1 MTRRFLVA
9 FAAATL
15 IVPPAAAQ
23 RWGGGDGAA
32 AFDKADANGDG
43 VVTRSEFLKNRSA
56 RFDTLDRNDDGVV
69 SESDFGRILKFRP
82 EAGERL
88 ERLIAEA
95 DANRDGKV
103 TRAEMD
109 AAPTPVFDLADTNND
124 GKVDKAERETFRNKA
139 EMMKA
144 GRQ

>member
-1 MTRRFLVA
+1 MTRRFLIA
-9 FAAATL
+9 LAAASL
-15 IVPPAAAQ
+15 IASPAAAQ
-23 RWGGGDGAA
+23 RRGGGDGAA
-32 AFDKADANGDG
+32 AFEKADANGDG
-43 VVTRSEFLKNRSA
+43 VVTRSEFLKSRSA

-69 SESDFGRILKFRP
+69 SEADFCRLLKFRP

-88 ERLIAEA
+88 QRLIAEA

-109 AAPTPVFDLADTNND
+109 AAPIPVFDLADTNKD
-124 GKVDKAERETFRNKA
+124 GKVDKVELETFRNKA

-144 GRQ
+144 GRR